1 MRNNIVFVVVSLMAV
16 VGLLTIA
23 PNASAKGPAKTQWFG
38 KRVAFLGDSM
48 TDKQRVGT
56 TCVYWEYLEK
66 SLGIKPLVYGIN
78 GRSWNDI
85 DRQAQ
90 QLKDEQGDNVDAIMI
105 LAGTNDFNGSI
116 KMGSFFTEDTL
127 TVDKNGKMLPLRH
140 RNLVYA
146 DSTFCGR
153 LNIALQ
159 LIKTIY
165 PNAQVVML
173 TPIHRGYAKFGKTN
187 VQPDDSYANKA
198 GLFIDDYVEAILRA
212 GEIWSVPVIDLF
224 GKSGIVPNLKS
235 QDNFVHDAV
244 TDRLHPNAVGD
255 KRMAETI
262 RYQLLALPA
271 EL

>member
-1 MRNNIVFVVVSLMAV
+1 MRNNIALVVVILMAAF
-16 VGLLTIA
+16 GLFTTA
-23 PNASAKGPAKTQWFG
+23 PNSSAKGPAKTQWLG
-38 KRVAFLGDSM
+38 KKVAFFGDSM

-56 TCVYWEYLEK
+56 TCVYWEYLER

-90 QLKDEQGDNVDAIMI
+90 QLKDEQGDNVDAIII

-116 KMGSFFTEDTL
+116 RMGSFFTEDTV
-127 TVDKNGKMLPLRH
+127 TVDKNGKMSALRH
-140 RNLVYA
+140 RSLVYA

-187 VQPDDSYANKA
+187 VQPDESYANKA
-198 GLFIDDYVEAILRA
+198 GLFIDDYVEAIKKA
-212 GEIWSVPVIDLF
+212 GQIWSVPVIDLF
-224 GKSGIVPNLKS
+224 GKSGIVPNLQS
-235 QDNFVHDAV
+235 QDNLVHDAV
-244 TDRLHPNAVGD
+244 TVLSTNPRN
-255 KRMAETI
+255 ETFN
-262 RYQLLALPA
+262 
-271 EL
+271 

>member
-1 MRNNIVFVVVSLMAV
+1 MRNNIALVVVILMAAF
-16 VGLLTIA
+16 GLFTTAL
-23 PNASAKGPAKTQWFG
+23 NSSAKGPAKTQWLG
-38 KRVAFLGDSM
+38 KKVAFFGDSM

-56 TCVYWEYLEK
+56 TCVYWEYLER

-90 QLKDEQGDNVDAIMI
+90 QLKDEQGDNVDAIII

-116 KMGSFFTEDTL
+116 RMGSFFTEDTV
-127 TVDKNGKMLPLRH
+127 TVDKNGKMSALRH
-140 RNLVYA
+140 RSLVYA

-187 VQPDDSYANKA
+187 VQPDESYANKA
-198 GLFIDDYVEAILRA
+198 GLFIDDYVEAIKKA
-212 GEIWSVPVIDLF
+212 GQIWSVPVIDLF
-224 GKSGIVPNLKS
+224 GKSGIVPNLQS
-235 QDNFVHDAV
+235 QDNLVHDAV
-244 TDRLHPNAVGD
+244 TVLSTNPRN
-255 KRMAETI
+255 ETFN
-262 RYQLLALPA
+262 
-271 EL
+271 